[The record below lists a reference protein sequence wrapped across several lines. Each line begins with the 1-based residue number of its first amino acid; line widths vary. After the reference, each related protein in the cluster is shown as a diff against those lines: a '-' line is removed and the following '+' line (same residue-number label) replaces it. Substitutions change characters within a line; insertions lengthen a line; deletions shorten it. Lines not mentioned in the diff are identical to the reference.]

1 MFYLDKIFADIH
13 KALKTLCKKFL
24 KLNKYCSLT
33 KHCTV
38 YLLQTEILF
47 LFYLK
52 KNWRKYKNKI
62 SP

>member
-13 KALKTLCKKFL
+13 KALKTLCNKFL
-24 KLNKYCSLT
+24 KLNKCRSLM

-47 LFYLK
+47 LIYFQK
-52 KNWRKYKNKI
+52 KKKI
-62 SP
+62 FLPDF